1 MFEVAVGCVMLN
13 FAIVSFNKLII
24 SYLSDCAVDEP
35 DVAAVYVF

>member
-24 SYLSDCAVDEP
+24 SYLSDCAVEP